1 MEESSMK
8 AARAHVKSHVEATKQ
23 GQFSRMMHHEH
34 IAHKISMP
42 SMQNKTGSTL
52 VRLAGSIKGKT
63 SRGIDNIHETL
74 LNFSRTVSI
83 VLLIRM

>member
-23 GQFSRMMHHEH
+23 GQFSCMMHHEY

-52 VRLAGSIKGKT
+52 VNNTSDFFKKRAQNCEGPGEGKI
-63 SRGIDNIHETL
+63 SA
-74 LNFSRTVSI
+74 
-83 VLLIRM
+83 